1 MELEISV
8 KEASSG
14 LKSVRVTERKK
25 NAELL
30 KEFLTRNAVPSL
42 LTDNTIKKKGYTW
55 NNLFDD
61 INEYILKEIEKF
73 ETSKTYESTTRPL
86 CTSLLHQCMAANKGK
101 AYIKTD
107 KIVEICLYILRDSRM
122 VRAIGDCY
130 LNLLLKHFLPY
141 EHYLDHVTP
150 NTWKELLDVCID
162 ACSSND
168 YKLDNFTKLRLVLL
182 VMKSGKENC
191 QFVKSLMESLPSL
204 EEYFLNI
211 SNDKKVQDV
220 VIEILTLLLET
231 LSCEYR
237 LTMCQF
243 TETLMPSLLKFYDQN
258 KDQKKKNLFF
268 YFLHLTIILHHP
280 MGRTKNEEGS
290 LANNWELW
298 TKYLNNIMEIIC
310 SEVNYLQKNRK
321 LNDRIFQLCSHFY
334 NLSASVYYQIFELS
348 QRSDSNENVSKR
360 LKMSINKN
368 KRFGDLVNEL
378 QQNHVPWLGIIHVYV
393 EKYANSLS
401 MDDYL
406 LLLNA
411 LQVLLTNYTS
421 NLEWNT
427 FEQLTCLVLKNS
439 NLTVN
444 KNAEFKNAAV
454 SLWNSCVRNCTAVTP
469 SHKAIQVTMQYLIHS
484 NILEY
489 TDALHLIKLYLSND
503 MPITNNSVQTLCAT
517 FYKFYSKCSMDDFRC
532 KCLSWLT
539 VNETP
544 SSFVPEISELLFR
557 LVASENISFHS
568 IEAAESESDNLR
580 RILYYSTEKCIL
592 FSEFEIQNSVKTLE
606 KVTEYEH
613 IGTVCEIEVQVN
625 EYLRRVLVA
634 NNTRQ
639 LQTETDLIECM
650 KLINISLQYLEKLLK
665 YNLKSQDQIECS
677 QLSDLLTTALTRMS
691 TSLNSL
697 LGSNSQISCK
707 LKPLELLR
715 EILVTDFNSVLAR
728 LVRASIDADLF
739 HTINN
744 ILNIEVKFD
753 ECDIIIDGDQDDV
766 NMNTLK
772 HNCFL
777 LLAAYCTKESEYQEE
792 LLKLILD
799 ENIYNFKYDIPCI
812 FQCIEL
818 LIESKVE
825 NPPLGL
831 IFSLMQHIC
840 QKLYRNSKVS
850 YEILKVLLKIMD
862 PLCEDSND
870 MKKNCL
876 IMIKSYYQL
885 CDSMFYPPKV
895 AALIYECIT
904 KIVIMNQ
911 KQSMNIE
918 DSFEEACMNKVKGSV
933 HSIRLHCC
941 YLMKLINNFSED
953 DIDAFAVQLL
963 DIFLTD
969 VSSRKESILKDESAN
984 RTVTVLHAFVALAQT
999 KQSSILSVVLQVI
1012 HLQKLKSLDKHLI
1025 TKVLKIMVNT
1035 VGIKNLQTYL
1045 NNNILSL
1052 VHFWFTKNNE
1062 IKDFPVY
1069 LLGFDSTDSFIE
1081 THMKWLVAGEIL
1093 WRQGGNLKNSE
1104 ILKSFA
1110 TKHKKSVENVLE
1122 TCFSNLMAL
1131 CMPYIV
1137 SAQYEI
1143 DYYDPRNRDVFRK
1156 SKNNANKTFQ
1166 MMGEILENESWSNL
1180 FVENVGE
1187 LLLLVTKYMSD
1198 TEEAEQIFQ
1207 VKLPKRNQEL
1217 YYPKR
1222 IFSAILNYFE
1232 HLTDGNVLQ
1241 YLCKDQ
1247 TVTIFKILFE
1257 LWKAVTQESIFELKV
1272 LALHAYVTFIKNVP
1286 LGHPSDA
1293 FMCNFACNSFT
1304 QAIKHCSDKKEIKAY
1319 IDGLNLVLNYLLP
1332 EKAKLMQK
1340 SLLELLPALIIKKE
1354 SDYEVECTK
1363 FLNDLN
1369 AKMRVYLNDSEDVVD
1384 FISSMTQDDDYVR
1397 CAHSAVFKEKLKTHR
1412 MTLNRPSHETLL
1424 KLRQFLSC
1432 NKEHVRSLYCDL
1444 ESKTFSEDCETSIIH
1459 QIVYSL
1465 CNILKSNYDDKI
1477 VVEASN
1483 CLSEISSY
1491 DLKTLVT
1498 VPPANTNIM
1507 AGNATRYF
1515 MQVVGKSL
1523 FDVFFDEDPNIT
1535 DEIAETMND
1544 LLKFLHI
1551 DDIPGLEEID
1561 RNVLEPFSSQKQ
1573 SALDTVTDSMAFEE
1587 YCLSYPEGVFLNC
1600 LLTKD
1605 KADWLKEVTCRL
1617 LQFVHSST
1625 NYVNNLRR
1633 VCALKPHLCRKIL
1646 PALVGLLLQGFTERH
1661 IKAISDH
1668 IKKFFNNIWEQTFDE
1683 QLENSGDSNFN
1694 ARTDGTVT
1702 HGYKTI
1708 IQYMLEIVDFVRI
1721 QRNYL
1726 QPGNPIK
1733 TLNYLELDYDKVAW
1747 AAAVVD
1753 QNWAAVYYGELW
1765 AVFQNGGC
1773 YVSIGEVDAIEGCG
1787 TEHLT
1792 MENEKR
1798 KHLINTGQFT
1808 DALLLHDIALSCGGQ
1823 GDQDLHY
1830 GVVRSLHK
1838 SGMHHLALSYI
1849 KSLPENDQLNDFR
1862 YECLAFL
1869 GDWSHFVDT
1878 RELSEKHKQ
1887 ANCNQNSV
1895 VKAFQYACLK
1905 SCLNVQTTP
1914 EFENK
1919 LLVPLN
1925 KAKLAVSRLCHNLNM
1940 ENCQNI
1946 YKVLEKLHIFND
1958 IEEYFS
1964 VRMNRSQVSELLRQW
1979 DVDNLP
1985 PFIDFKHIEALSSQR
2000 VLILEHAA
2008 RSYSDKLN
2016 EIVSLQIQYAQM
2028 ALNNRRVQMAQRLLA
2043 VAKKCKVSED
2053 VTLVESEI
2061 AWAKGHKEIALSL
2074 LRNIVTNHTLDAK
2087 LAAMS
2092 LRLDVLG
2099 TENVEVRLKV
2109 YYDIAKFADA
2119 EYKQVV
2125 AYMSSSTYENR
2136 VKCLEN
2142 MKGTASSLGNKSA
2155 KLLTKE
2161 EGRALLT
2168 NRKFK
2173 ELDEAEIA
2181 NAQVEKDNFLQLAMR
2196 YYLLSLKQ
2204 CDENNLSVFRV
2215 ISLWL
2220 ANQDFEFDAGKEKF
2234 EELINM
2240 IPSWKF
2246 VTVLPQLTPRLT
2258 DEDTPFITILKNIIK
2273 RCAVDHPHHTLPI
2286 LFGIKNS
2293 DKDNVIMNASGRGS
2307 ASGRGREQQPRV
2319 VAAQALVQGL
2329 RTRSEQ
2335 LNVIITQMEKMCD
2348 AIISF
2353 ANYVPTAKKKKQ
2365 PIPSAENILKLRD
2378 LLRVPVPTVTLPI
2391 LKHCNYEDIHTLRAF
2406 DNNFEL
2412 VGGVNCPKKINC
2424 QDNTGRNHILL
2435 IKGGDDLKQ
2444 DAVMQQVFTIV
2455 NTLLEKNPVT
2465 NKNKLHI
2472 RTYKVVPM
2480 SRLSGVLEWCEGTIP
2495 MGMYLV
2501 GLEKNSGAHARYRP
2515 QDISCEAAR
2524 SKMIESAN
2532 DSHESKLNV
2541 YNKIVKSFK
2550 PVFHYFFTER
2560 YLDPVTWYERRLA
2573 YTKSVATSSM
2583 VGYILGLGDR
2593 HVFNIL
2599 IDSRTAEVIHIDLGI
2614 AFDQGKTLRTPE
2626 TVPFRLTRDIIAGFG
2641 CSGTEGIFRRCC
2653 EKTMQLLRDNQETLL
2668 TILEVLL
2675 CDPLYSWSVKTAQQ
2689 NAPTSSRN
2697 SSDTGTPS
2705 GLAKRALL
2713 VVTSKLSGTED
2724 GVAGGVA
2731 VAGQVA
2737 RLLHIATDPFNL
2749 CRLFHGWQPYL

>member
-86 CTSLLHQCMAANKGK
+86 CTSLLHQCMAGANKGK

-258 KDQKKKNLFF
+258 KDQKKK
-268 YFLHLTIILHHP
+268 
-280 MGRTKNEEGS
+280 
-290 LANNWELW
+290 
-298 TKYLNNIMEIIC
+298 
-310 SEVNYLQKNRK
+310 
-321 LNDRIFQLCSHFY
+321 
-334 NLSASVYYQIFELS
+334 IFELS

-378 QQNHVPWLGIIHVYV
+378 QQNHVPC
-393 EKYANSLS
+393 
-401 MDDYL
+401 
-406 LLLNA
+406 
-411 LQVLLTNYTS
+411 

-439 NLTVN
+439 NLFVN
-444 KNAEFKNAAV
+444 KNVEFQNAAV

-557 LVASENISFHS
+557 LVASENILFHS

-580 RILYYSTEKCIL
+580 KILYYNTEKCIL

-625 EYLRRVLVA
+625 EYIRRVLVA

-876 IMIKSYYQL
+876 IMIKSYWQL

-918 DSFEEACMNKVKGSV
+918 DSFEEACMNK
-933 HSIRLHCC
+933 
-941 YLMKLINNFSED
+941 
-953 DIDAFAVQLL
+953 
-963 DIFLTD
+963 
-969 VSSRKESILKDESAN
+969 
-984 RTVTVLHAFVALAQT
+984 
-999 KQSSILSVVLQVI
+999 
-1012 HLQKLKSLDKHLI
+1012 
-1025 TKVLKIMVNT
+1025 
-1035 VGIKNLQTYL
+1035 
-1045 NNNILSL
+1045 
-1052 VHFWFTKNNE
+1052 
-1062 IKDFPVY
+1062 
-1069 LLGFDSTDSFIE
+1069 
-1081 THMKWLVAGEIL
+1081 
-1093 WRQGGNLKNSE
+1093 
-1104 ILKSFA
+1104 
-1110 TKHKKSVENVLE
+1110 
-1122 TCFSNLMAL
+1122 
-1131 CMPYIV
+1131 
-1137 SAQYEI
+1137 
-1143 DYYDPRNRDVFRK
+1143 
-1156 SKNNANKTFQ
+1156 
-1166 MMGEILENESWSNL
+1166 
-1180 FVENVGE
+1180 
-1187 LLLLVTKYMSD
+1187 
-1198 TEEAEQIFQ
+1198 
-1207 VKLPKRNQEL
+1207 
-1217 YYPKR
+1217 
-1222 IFSAILNYFE
+1222 

-1272 LALHAYVTFIKNVP
+1272 LALHAYVTFIRNVP

-1304 QAIKHCSDKKEIKAY
+1304 QAIKHCSDKKEMKAY
-1319 IDGLNLVLNYLLP
+1319 IDGLNLVLSYLLP

-1397 CAHSAVFKEKLKTHR
+1397 CANSAVFKEKLKTHR

-1444 ESKTFSEDCETSIIH
+1444 ESKTFSEDC
-1459 QIVYSL
+1459 
-1465 CNILKSNYDDKI
+1465 
-1477 VVEASN
+1477 
-1483 CLSEISSY
+1483 
-1491 DLKTLVT
+1491 
-1498 VPPANTNIM
+1498 
-1507 AGNATRYF
+1507 
-1515 MQVVGKSL
+1515 
-1523 FDVFFDEDPNIT
+1523 
-1535 DEIAETMND
+1535 
-1544 LLKFLHI
+1544 
-1551 DDIPGLEEID
+1551 LEEID

-1605 KADWLKEVTCRL
+1605 KADWLKEVTCTL

-1702 HGYKTI
+1702 QSYKTI
-1708 IQYMLEIVDFVRI
+1708 IQYMLEIVDF
-1721 QRNYL
+1721 
-1726 QPGNPIK
+1726 
-1733 TLNYLELDYDKVAW
+1733 VAW

-1765 AVFQNGGC
+1765 AVFQNGGVSPSSPETTSKLAGGKNLQRIFRKC

-1808 DALLLHDIALSCGGQ
+1808 DALLMHDIALSCGGQ

-1838 SGMHHLALSYI
+1838 SGMHHLALS
-1849 KSLPENDQLNDFR
+1849 N
-1862 YECLAFL
+1862 
-1869 GDWSHFVDT
+1869 WSHFVDI

-1958 IEEYFS
+1958 IEDYFS
-1964 VRMNRSQVSELLRQW
+1964 VRMNRSQVSDLLRQW

-2092 LRLDVLG
+2092 LRRYALWMAESKRDNPREIIHKYLQKSLDVLG

-2335 LNVIITQMEKMCD
+2335 LNVIMTQMEKMCD
-2348 AIISF
+2348 A
-2353 ANYVPTAKKKKQ
+2353 
-2365 PIPSAENILKLRD
+2365 L
-2378 LLRVPVPTVTLPI
+2378 
-2391 LKHCNYEDIHTLRAF
+2391 HAF

-2697 SSDTGTPS
+2697 TSTVCDTGTPS